1 MMMKRSIGVVL
12 LMASTVAWAGAKVKV
27 VTSTS
32 DLAEFVRV
40 VGGDRVEVDFIVRGT
55 QNPHFVEVKP
65 SYMMKMKSAQAFFMI
80 GMQMEPWAPQI
91 IDGSRNADLMIID
104 CSRDVTK
111 MEVPTGKVDASQ
123 GDVHPY
129 GNPHY
134 WLDPENVRVI
144 LNEITEGLSK
154 LSPADRAYFQANADT
169 YVKDLELAMKGWKK
183 TLEPFRGR
191 TLITY
196 HTSFSYFAN
205 RFGLEIA
212 GYVEPKP
219 GIAPTPSHVT
229 DLIDR
234 MKTQRIRVIG
244 VEQFYEQSIP
254 SSLARST
261 GAALVR
267 LSTAVGGLD
276 GTDSY
281 KSLIDYNVRT
291 LADAFKQ
298 NP

>member
-1 MMMKRSIGVVL
+1 
-12 LMASTVAWAGAKVKV
+12 VAAVSVWAGAKVKV

-40 VGGDRVEVDFIVRGT
+40 VGGNRVEVDFIVRGT

-65 SYMMKMKSAQAFFMI
+65 SYMMKLKSAQIFIMV
-80 GMQMEPWAPQI
+80 GMQMEPWASQI
-91 IDGSRNADLMIID
+91 IDGSRNANLMIID
-104 CSRDVTK
+104 CSRDIVK
-111 MEVPTGKVDASQ
+111 MEVPPGKVDASQ
-123 GDVHPY
+123 GDVHPF

-144 LNEITEGLSK
+144 LNEIVDALAK
-154 LSPADRAYFQANADT
+154 VSPGDREYFRANADAYT
-169 YVKDLELAMKGWKK
+169 KDLASSLKEWKK
-183 TLEPFRGR
+183 ALEPFRGR

-219 GIAPTPSHVT
+219 GIPPSPSHVT
-229 DLIDR
+229 ELIQR
-234 MKTQRIRVIG
+234 MKSHSIRVIG

-254 SSLARST
+254 SSLARTT

-267 LSTAVGGLD
+267 LATAVGGLD
-276 GTDSY
+276 GTNTY
-281 KSLIDYNVRT
+281 KNLIEYNVRT
-291 LADAFKQ
+291 LATAFRE